1 MEEVEIRAKK
11 KNSGF
16 VVFLLC
22 VAFLLI
28 GAGLS
33 YYYLTVYIN
42 KENDNRDNNVTSLNV
57 KGTLVNELISRIDY
71 DKGCGI
77 EAGLYK
83 KSKLTVDDM
92 SDDYRRALVAK
103 EAYGKK
109 IDGNITFKQE
119 EFQKAIVTLFGTTVQ
134 INDSSMT
141 GICPNIFYDAANQVY
156 REQENAQCNVSCSQF
171 KTIRHIVN
179 AEKTDKNIFIYVAV
193 ANFDQVSRKIYN
205 VNDDNSVIQ
214 GIDGNTFDIS
224 VDYEKVNN
232 YKYTYNYDSEN
243 NNYIFK
249 SIELVK

>member
-1 MEEVEIRAKK
+1 MEEVEIREKK
-11 KNSGF
+11 KSSGL

-22 VAFLLI
+22 IAFLLI

-33 YYYLTVYIN
+33 YYYLTVYVN
-42 KENDNRDNNVTSLNV
+42 KTNDNQDSNVTSLNT

-92 SDDYRRALVAK
+92 SDDYRSALVAK

-119 EFQKAIVTLFGTTVQ
+119 EFQQSIVTLFGTTVQ

-141 GICPNIFYDAANQVY
+141 NICPNIYYDVANQVY
-156 REQENAQCNVSCSQF
+156 REQAGTPCNANCNQF
-171 KTIRHIVN
+171 KTIRHIVK